1 MKQCPNCAKYFEAG
15 SKCPYCKVDTVLYEG
30 IIRMSDKLYNQG
42 LEKLENAE
50 FSQGIKFLNKSV
62 VMNKDNWVARNLL
75 GLALFEIGHVGD
87 ALTHW
92 VISDAKPDKDNPAK
106 DYLAL
111 AEKNTRYM
119 EKLNDAV
126 IMYNTALLHIRKKNE
141 DLAIVQLKKAVE
153 DNPNFVDALNLL
165 ALCYLIQND
174 KNRASDA
181 VRRVLAKD
189 ITNPTALKYN
199 ALLNPGKQNI
209 PRPAVMQPQ
218 KTTNVI
224 KPGLYGVGLQEK
236 KSISPHITG
245 ILTLIIGAACTVAV
259 MYFLVI
265 PSMHREHEAEMSRME
280 EQIIQM
286 QDSHALEIEAFND
299 ENEGLQTSLSSAR
312 ADNLVFSQALLLQE
326 RINTVHQ
333 AYWLY
338 QNEQYRDAY
347 NLLIDFDGE
356 GLPFDIRGRIDYIL
370 ENLAVPLGNIYF
382 AEGQRAFDDGDFV
395 QALEHLE
402 FAFSFMTQ
410 ATSTNNQWREILFML
425 GSLYYQNENFD
436 SAYEKLV
443 ELNRIAPGHR
453 PNATGN
459 MLRSIREQ

>member
-1 MKQCPNCAKYFEAG
+1 MKQCPNCAKYYEVG

-30 IIRMSDKLYNQG
+30 IIRMSEKLYNQG
-42 LEKLENAE
+42 LETLENAE
-50 FSQGIKFLNKSV
+50 FTQGIKLLTKSV
-62 VMNKDNWVARNLL
+62 TMNKDNWVARNLL

-92 VISDAKPDKDNPAK
+92 VISDTKPEKDNYAK
-106 DYLAL
+106 EYLAL

-153 DNPNFVDALNLL
+153 DNPGFLDALNLL

-174 KNRASDA
+174 KNRANTA
-181 VRRVLAKD
+181 VQRVLAKD

-209 PRPAVMQPQ
+209 PRPTVAPPQ
-218 KTTNVI
+218 KPAGVI
-224 KPGLYGVGLQEK
+224 KSGLYGVGLKEK

-245 ILTLIIGAACTVAV
+245 ILTLIVGAACTVAV

-265 PSMHREHEAEMSRME
+265 PSYQREHEAEISRME
-280 EQIIQM
+280 EQITQIQ
-286 QDSHALEIEAFND
+286 DAHTLEVEAFEIEK
-299 ENEGLQTSLSSAR
+299 EEWQTER
-312 ADNLVFSQALLLQE
+312 ATLIGESQVFSQALLLQE

-347 NLLIDFDGE
+347 DLLIDFDVE

-370 ENLAVPLGNIYF
+370 ENLAVPLANIYF
-382 AEGQRAFDDGDFV
+382 AEGQRAFDSDDLA
-395 QALEHLE
+395 QALEYLE

-410 ATSTNNQWREILFML
+410 ETSTTNQWREILFML
-425 GSLYYQNENFD
+425 GSLYYQNEDFD

-459 MLRSIREQ
+459 MLRRIREQ